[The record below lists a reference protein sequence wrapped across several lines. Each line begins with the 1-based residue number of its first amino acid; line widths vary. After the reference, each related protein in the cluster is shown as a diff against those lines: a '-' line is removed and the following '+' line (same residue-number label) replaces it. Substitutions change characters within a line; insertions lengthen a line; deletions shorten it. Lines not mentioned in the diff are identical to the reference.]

1 MTVQANKRPRVFSG
15 IQPTGNLHLGNYL
28 GAIRNWVEKQYE
40 KDNIFC
46 IVNLH
51 AITIYQD
58 PRELREST
66 RSLAAIYLA
75 AGLDPKACDLFVQS
89 DIPAHSELAW
99 IFNCVSPLGW
109 LERMTQYKTKAG
121 EHRERESLGL
131 LAYPTLMAADILL
144 YNTNEVPVGE
154 DQKQHV
160 ELTRDIAQRFNNL
173 YGETFVIPKPV
184 IKEVGARIMS
194 LVEPEK
200 KMSKSDPN
208 PNGAIYLLDPPDVI
222 RRKIMRSTTDSGREV
237 SFAKSGEGVQNLLG
251 IYQILTGKSQPEIEA
266 EFEGKGYGALKSAVA
281 DAVVATLEP
290 LQQRYREITQDPAY
304 VDTILHEGAERIK
317 PAANATL
324 DRAMQAMGLR
334 YAETP
339 QK

>member
-1 MTVQANKRPRVFSG
+1 MTVQENKRPRVFSG

-28 GAIRNWVEKQYE
+28 GAIRNWVETQYE

-58 PRELREST
+58 PKELREST

-89 DIPAHSELAW
+89 DIPAHSQLAW
-99 IFNCVSPLGW
+99 IFNCVTPLGW
-109 LERMTQYKTKAG
+109 LERMTQYKAKAG

-160 ELTRDIAQRFNNL
+160 ELARDIAQRFNNL
-173 YGETFVIPKPV
+173 YGETFVVPRPV

-237 SFAKSGEGVQNLLG
+237 RFEKSGAGVQNLLG
-251 IYQILTGKSQPEIEA
+251 IYQILTGKSQTEIEA
-266 EFEGKGYGALKSAVA
+266 EFEGKGYGALKTAVA

-304 VDTILHEGAERIK
+304 VDTLLHEGAERIK
-317 PAANATL
+317 PVANASL
-324 DRAMQAMGLR
+324 DRAMRAMGLR
-334 YAETP
+334 YAVTP